1 MKTVLGLSTI
11 ALMCGGLSFA
21 QVDQTEATVEYIDEI
36 TAPEAFADDPNNW
49 ILEKS
54 ENWNV
59 DGADAGSEADFKAK
73 IHKLSLAGPNET
85 GLMLS
90 CQIIMDEGVEK
101 SQLNAAFD
109 LEKSVDK
116 ARRRMNLRHISGKLQ
131 VGDNAKQERWIWN
144 PDTMRVVPHNRQV
157 PLRLFNAGV
166 RGDLVR
172 LKVLGKWQI
181 EMQLPEMNDQFK
193 AFAKACPALQ
203 PKKDEN

>member
-1 MKTVLGLSTI
+1 MKTALGLSTI
-11 ALMCGGLSFA
+11 ALLCSGLSFA

-36 TAPEAFADDPNNW
+36 TAPEEFEIDPGNW

-54 ENWNV
+54 ETWSV
-59 DGADAGSEADFKAK
+59 DGSDAGSSADFKAK
-73 IHKLSLAGPNET
+73 IHKLSLAGPDET
-85 GLMLS
+85 ALVLS
-90 CQIIMDEGVEK
+90 CQIILEEGVEK

-116 ARRRMNLRHISGKLQ
+116 ARRRMNLRHITGKLQ
-131 VGDNAKQERWIWN
+131 VGEKAKSERWIWN
-144 PDTMRVVPHNRQV
+144 PDTMRVVPHNREV
-157 PLRLFNAGV
+157 PRRLFNAGV
-166 RGDLVR
+166 RGDNVR

-203 PKKDEN
+203 PKKK